1 MGDNENRKVY
11 KARQVKNY
19 REMVEYS
26 CKNYAQNIAYKYKK
40 DYTAKNVEY
49 IEKTYEQ
56 VGKDIKA
63 FGTGLLNLDLM
74 GERIVVVGK
83 NRYEWCISYLAT
95 TCSNMV
101 IVPIDK
107 ALPDI
112 EMQRLIERSEAKA
125 IIFDEKYLE
134 TIKKVQEKEN
144 SNLKTLICMDNIQ
157 EKGIKTLIQTAK
169 RLPDIQIKIAGNGGL
184 VLNDIPHNVELL
196 GFKSGK
202 DLEKTISESSFIIVP
217 SEWYETFGLSAA
229 EAMALSKPVIAS
241 NIGGLPEI
249 VENGITGYLF
259 NYGNTE
265 SLYQTIQTAI
275 NIDDCSYYQMC
286 NNAYNFIRKFSEE
299 KYINNIIELYQNNLK
314 KK

>member
-157 EKGIKTLIQTAK
+157 EKGIKTFNEILEEG
-169 RLPDIQIKIAGNGGL
+169 RNQIKNGDQKYDNIEIDENKMSIMLFTSGTTNEITIL
-184 VLNDIPHNVELL
+184 ELTTLLNRLGCDIVETDLNTFKNNINKYTDEYTKEYLL
-196 GFKSGK
+196 GQNLNKYSQNLTLK
-202 DLEKTISESSFIIVP
+202 DLEKAK
-217 SEWYETFGLSAA
+217 LSWHKTDT
-229 EAMALSKPVIAS
+229 EYIKKVIKV
-241 NIGGLPEI
+241 IK
-249 VENGITGYLF
+249 
-259 NYGNTE
+259 
-265 SLYQTIQTAI
+265 SL
-275 NIDDCSYYQMC
+275 
-286 NNAYNFIRKFSEE
+286 
-299 KYINNIIELYQNNLK
+299 
-314 KK
+314 

>member
-74 GERIVVVGK
+74 GERIVEVGK

-157 EKGIKTLIQTAK
+157 EKGIKTFNEILEEG
-169 RLPDIQIKIAGNGGL
+169 RNQIKNGDQKYDNIEIDENKMSIMLFTSGTTNEPKAVMLSQANICANISNIACWVKL
-184 VLNDIPHNVELL
+184 YPTDVLLSFLPIHHTFECTITFLY
-196 GFKSGK
+196 GF
-202 DLEKTISESSFIIVP
+202 T
-217 SEWYETFGLSAA
+217 A
-229 EAMALSKPVIAS
+229 EAK
-241 NIGGLPEI
+241 
-249 VENGITGYLF
+249 
-259 NYGNTE
+259 
-265 SLYQTIQTAI
+265 
-275 NIDDCSYYQMC
+275 
-286 NNAYNFIRKFSEE
+286 
-299 KYINNIIELYQNNLK
+299 
-314 KK
+314 

>member
-11 KARQVKNY
+11 NAREVKNY
-19 REMVEYS
+19 RKMVEYS
-26 CKNYAQNIAYKYKK
+26 CKNYAKNIAYKYKK

-107 ALPDI
+107 ALPDV

-134 TIKKVQEKEN
+134 TVKKVQEKEN
-144 SNLKTLICMDNIQ
+144 SSLKILICMDDIK
-157 EKGIKTLIQTAK
+157 EK
-169 RLPDIQIKIAGNGGL
+169 
-184 VLNDIPHNVELL
+184 
-196 GFKSGK
+196 
-202 DLEKTISESSFIIVP
+202 
-217 SEWYETFGLSAA
+217 
-229 EAMALSKPVIAS
+229 
-241 NIGGLPEI
+241 
-249 VENGITGYLF
+249 
-259 NYGNTE
+259 
-265 SLYQTIQTAI
+265 
-275 NIDDCSYYQMC
+275 
-286 NNAYNFIRKFSEE
+286 
-299 KYINNIIELYQNNLK
+299 
-314 KK
+314 